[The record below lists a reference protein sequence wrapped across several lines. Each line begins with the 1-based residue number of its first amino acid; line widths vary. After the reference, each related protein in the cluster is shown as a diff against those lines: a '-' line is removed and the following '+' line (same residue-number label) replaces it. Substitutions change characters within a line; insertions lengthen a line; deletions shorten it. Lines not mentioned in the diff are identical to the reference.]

1 MEHIRALYH
10 LVDMKGGWVWANMLD
25 GNCFPS
31 SPLLVA
37 ILGYAGI
44 ADIHHLESL
53 PALVGNN

>member
-44 ADIHHLESL
+44 ADIHHLE
-53 PALVGNN
+53 